1 MLSVFETVDDEI
13 LLNISKSILRYCY
26 FGNSEDIFKR
36 HFPAFKIASEAC
48 FCFSTIILIFMDKE
62 DVTML
67 QMNIK
72 WPVVWFIVFI
82 LSVIVAYPASGARD
96 LAIKKGMT
104 LPEIKLAGA
113 GTPEVQ
119 KYLGLENLE
128 PFTLSQIKSK
138 LILVEFYSFYCPH
151 CQEGAPTNNKLFKY
165 IRRSS
170 KLKNDIKMIGIA
182 LTNKPFEVKMFKET
196 FHVKFPLFPDE
207 DKAILDKLG
216 IQWTPVM
223 VLMKPDGTVLIA
235 HYGVIKDLK
244 EFIGEIKAMHSE
256 M

>member
-1 MLSVFETVDDEI
+1 MIS
-13 LLNISKSILRYCY
+13 LN
-26 FGNSEDIFKR
+26 FMFK
-36 HFPAFKIASEAC
+36 EN
-48 FCFSTIILIFMDKE
+48 
-62 DVTML
+62 VTMM
-67 QMNIK
+67 QMKIK
-72 WPVVWFIVFI
+72 WPAVCFIIFI
-82 LSVIVAYPASGARD
+82 LSVIVAYPVSGARD

-104 LPEIKLAGA
+104 LPEIKLVGA
-113 GTPEVQ
+113 GTPEIQ
-119 KYLGLENLE
+119 KYLGLENLG

-165 IRRSS
+165 LHRSS

-207 DKAILDKLG
+207 DKAILDTLG
-216 IQWTPVM
+216 IQWTPVI
-223 VLMKPDGTVLIA
+223 VLMKPDGKVLIA

-244 EFIGEIKAMHSE
+244 DFISEIKAIHSE
-256 M
+256 I

>member
-1 MLSVFETVDDEI
+1 M
-13 LLNISKSILRYCY
+13 
-26 FGNSEDIFKR
+26 FK
-36 HFPAFKIASEAC
+36 EN
-48 FCFSTIILIFMDKE
+48 
-62 DVTML
+62 VTMML
-67 QMNIK
+67 MKIK
-72 WPVVWFIVFI
+72 WPAVCFIVFI
-82 LSVIVAYPASGARD
+82 LSAIAVYPVFGARD

-104 LPEIKLAGA
+104 LPEIKLIGP
-113 GTPEVQ
+113 GTPKVQ

-128 PFTLSQIKSK
+128 PFTLSQIKAK

-170 KLKNDIKMIGIA
+170 TLKNDIKMIGIA
-182 LTNKPFEVKMFKET
+182 LSNKPFEVKMFKET

-207 DKAILDKLG
+207 DKAILDTLG

-235 HYGVIKDLK
+235 HYGVIKDFK
-244 EFIGEIKAMHSE
+244 EFVSEVKMMHSGL
-256 M
+256 

>member
-1 MLSVFETVDDEI
+1 MLHM
-13 LLNISKSILRYCY
+13 NSKWL
-26 FGNSEDIFKR
+26 
-36 HFPAFKIASEAC
+36 
-48 FCFSTIILIFMDKE
+48 
-62 DVTML
+62 
-67 QMNIK
+67 
-72 WPVVWFIVFI
+72 VVCFIVFI
-82 LSVIVAYPASGARD
+82 LSIVVAYPVSGARE
-96 LAIKKGMT
+96 LAIKKGMI
-104 LPEIKLAGA
+104 LPEIKLIGA

-128 PFTLSQIKSK
+128 PFSLSQIKTK

-151 CQEGAPTNNKLFKY
+151 CQEAAPTNNKLFKY

-170 KLKNDIKMIGIA
+170 ELKNDIKMIGIA

-223 VLMKPDGTVLIA
+223 VLMKPTGEVLIA
-235 HYGVIKDLK
+235 HYGMIKDLK
-244 EFIGEIKAMHSE
+244 GFISEIKGIHSN

>member
-1 MLSVFETVDDEI
+1 MIS
-13 LLNISKSILRYCY
+13 LN
-26 FGNSEDIFKR
+26 FMFK
-36 HFPAFKIASEAC
+36 EN
-48 FCFSTIILIFMDKE
+48 
-62 DVTML
+62 VTMM
-67 QMNIK
+67 QMKIK
-72 WPVVWFIVFI
+72 WPAVCFIIFI
-82 LSVIVAYPASGARD
+82 LSLIVAYPVSGARD

-104 LPEIKLAGA
+104 LPEIKLVGA

-165 IRRSS
+165 LHRSS

-207 DKAILDKLG
+207 DKAILDTLG
-216 IQWTPVM
+216 IQWTPVI
-223 VLMKPDGTVLIA
+223 VLMKPDGKVLIA

-244 EFIGEIKAMHSE
+244 DFISEIKAIHSE
-256 M
+256 I

>member
-1 MLSVFETVDDEI
+1 MPSLLETVDDEI
-13 LLNISKSILRYCY
+13 LLNISKALIRYCSS
-26 FGNSEDIFKR
+26 GNSEYIFKR
-36 HFPAFKIASEAC
+36 HFPAFKIVSEAY
-48 FCFSTIILIFMDKE
+48 FCFSTISLNFMDKE

-72 WPVVWFIVFI
+72 WPLVCSIVFI
-82 LSVIVAYPASGARD
+82 LSVIVAYPVSGARN

-104 LPEIKLAGA
+104 LPEIKLVGA

-128 PFTLSQIKSK
+128 PFTLSQIKTK

-151 CQEGAPTNNKLFKY
+151 CQEAAPTNNKLFKY
-165 IRRSS
+165 IRKSS
-170 KLKNDIKMIGIA
+170 KLKNDVKMIGIA
-182 LTNKPFEVKMFKET
+182 LTNKPFEVNMFRET
-196 FHVKFPLFPDE
+196 FHVTFPLFPDE

-235 HYGVIKDLK
+235 HYGMIKDLK
-244 EFIGEIKAMHSE
+244 GFISEIEAIHSE